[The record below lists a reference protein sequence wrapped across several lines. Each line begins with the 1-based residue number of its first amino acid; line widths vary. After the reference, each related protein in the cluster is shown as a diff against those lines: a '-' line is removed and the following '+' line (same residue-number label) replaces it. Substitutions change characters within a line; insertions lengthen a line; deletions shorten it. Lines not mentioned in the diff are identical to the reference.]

1 MMSNIASVNLLK
13 NQTKSLTSHFKQT
26 KDIMKKVLDFFKN
39 HMILTHLLLMAVVG
53 VVLLWVAI
61 SYMDNFTRHGVEE
74 EVPDIKNLT
83 VEEATPV
90 LEKKSLSCQ
99 IIDSIYNKNLRP
111 GIIIEQTPRAGST
124 IKHGKDIY
132 VIINTIS
139 PRQVPFP
146 EITDI
151 SYRQAM
157 SMLEGLGFPAPDIE
171 CVVSQYKDLV
181 VEAKYRDIVVKTGDK
196 YPITTRFTIVVGKGP
211 DYIGEEVVLE
221 DDIVEDDNLN

>member
-1 MMSNIASVNLLK
+1 
-13 NQTKSLTSHFKQT
+13 
-26 KDIMKKVLDFFKN
+26 MKKLFNFFKN
-39 HMILTHLLLMAVVG
+39 HMILTHLLLMTVVG
-53 VVLLWVAI
+53 VILVWVAI
-61 SYMDNFTRHGVEE
+61 SYMDNYTRHGVEE

-83 VEEATPV
+83 VEEATPI
-90 LEKKSLSCQ
+90 LERKSLSCQ
-99 IIDSIYNKNLRP
+99 VIDSIYDKNLRP

-132 VIINTIS
+132 VIINTLL

-157 SMLEGLGFPAPDIE
+157 SMLEGLGFPSPDIE
-171 CVVSQYKDLV
+171 CVTSQYKDLV
-181 VEAKYRDIVVKTGDK
+181 IETKYKKTVVKAGDK

-211 DYIGEEVVLE
+211 DYVDHEAV
-221 DDIVEDDNLN
+221 VEDSTAFDDEELSDDFVLD